1 MCSPRELLLITERE
15 ELKLVTLTGQ
25 EMAVRLGKAVTSFH
39 ASYSLEL
46 DALSQSKG
54 LLALSAKFCMVRN

>member
-1 MCSPRELLLITERE
+1 
-15 ELKLVTLTGQ
+15 
-25 EMAVRLGKAVTSFH
+25 LGKAVTSFH